1 MNKSKQIKC
10 GAIIS
15 YIAIIFNIISGIL
28 YTPWMIAQI
37 GQSDY
42 GLYTLAHSIITIF
55 VLDFGM
61 SAAVT
66 RFLSKYLADGE
77 DDKINDFLGLIYKLY
92 IVIDAI
98 ILVVLLCVF
107 FNIGGIYSNLSSIEL
122 EKLKKLFVLVGL
134 FTLVSFPFTN
144 LNGILTAHE
153 KFVELKLCDLFNKIV
168 SISLIVIALLNGYG
182 VFSLVLVNVLSGL
195 ITIVCKLLIIKKNTK
210 IKVNFKY
217 YNTRV
222 LKKIFGFSM
231 WTTLSGIA
239 QRLICNITPSIIAI
253 ISSTG
258 SVGVAIFGLA
268 STIESYVF
276 TFANAI
282 NGMFM
287 PRISRIV
294 AQNKKDTELMPLMV
308 RVGRLQLILLGM
320 IIIGFI
326 LFGKSFIVNIWG
338 KDDFIQSYYCAVAL
352 IIPSLFFLPMQIA
365 NTTIIV
371 ENKVKLET
379 FVLVIMGVT
388 NIVFSLV
395 LTKFMG
401 AIGASIAIFIAY
413 MVRTV
418 LMSIIHNN
426 VLHINM
432 KYFIKNT
439 FIKFIP
445 AFIIVSLLGIGLRSF
460 DYTENVY
467 LKFFADVFVFILIYL
482 MVLYKF
488 TLNNDEKNLFFSFLR
503 KIKCKKEG

>member
-66 RFLSKYLADGE
+66 RFLSRYLAKGE
-77 DDKINDFLGLIYKLY
+77 NDKINNFLGLIYKLY
-92 IVIDAI
+92 IAIDIVILA
-98 ILVVLLCVF
+98 VLLCVY
-107 FNIGGIYSNLSSIEL
+107 FNLNSIYSNFSLNEI
-122 EKLKKLFVLVGL
+122 EKLKKIFVLVGF

-195 ITIVCKLLIIKKNTK
+195 ITIVCKLLIIKKNTE

-239 QRLICNITPSIIAI
+239 QRLIFNITPSIIAI
-253 ISSTG
+253 VSSTG

-294 AQNKKDTELMPLMV
+294 AQGKKDKELMPLMI

-326 LFGKSFIVNIWG
+326 LFGKTFIVNI
-338 KDDFIQSYYCAVAL
+338 
-352 IIPSLFFLPMQIA
+352 
-365 NTTIIV
+365 
-371 ENKVKLET
+371 
-379 FVLVIMGVT
+379 
-388 NIVFSLV
+388 
-395 LTKFMG
+395 
-401 AIGASIAIFIAY
+401 
-413 MVRTV
+413 
-418 LMSIIHNN
+418 
-426 VLHINM
+426 
-432 KYFIKNT
+432 
-439 FIKFIP
+439 
-445 AFIIVSLLGIGLRSF
+445 
-460 DYTENVY
+460 
-467 LKFFADVFVFILIYL
+467 
-482 MVLYKF
+482 
-488 TLNNDEKNLFFSFLR
+488 
-503 KIKCKKEG
+503 